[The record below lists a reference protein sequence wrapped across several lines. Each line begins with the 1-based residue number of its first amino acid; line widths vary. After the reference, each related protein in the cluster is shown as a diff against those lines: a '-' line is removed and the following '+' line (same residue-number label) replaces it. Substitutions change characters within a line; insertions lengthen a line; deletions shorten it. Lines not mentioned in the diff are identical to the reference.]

1 MDSSLSTPSLDTL
14 RTVDFPNAFRGYNVD
29 EVDNFLDKAAEE
41 LDALKDQYRQ
51 AQAQLRWASDRIK
64 QLEAES
70 KNDTAQTPKVSPP
83 APAATPAPTPAPAP
97 VASAPMATQ
106 QVSEMIAMAEEFV
119 SKAKEE
125 AVAKATALT
134 TAAQEQ
140 ARVILQEA
148 KSNALDEVTQLEG
161 RKARLTEEVTT
172 LARFVA
178 SERARLKSLL
188 GEFGSWLDS
197 SLAIRESSAPETP
210 ATAAATP
217 APAAP
222 ITQAPAPTT
231 PSEPN
236 RVTTIGEA
244 TQFKINLD

>member
-1 MDSSLSTPSLDTL
+1 
-14 RTVDFPNAFRGYNVD
+14 
-29 EVDNFLDKAAEE
+29 
-41 LDALKDQYRQ
+41 
-51 AQAQLRWASDRIK
+51 
-64 QLEAES
+64 
-70 KNDTAQTPKVSPP
+70 
-83 APAATPAPTPAPAP
+83 
-97 VASAPMATQ
+97 
-106 QVSEMIAMAEEFV
+106 MIAMAEEFV

>member
-125 AVAKATALT
+125 AVTKATALT

-178 SERARLKSLL
+178 SERARLKSLW
-188 GEFGSWLDS
+188 GDFGSWLDS

>member
-125 AVAKATALT
+125 AVTKATALT

-188 GEFGSWLDS
+188 GEFGTWLDS

>member
-125 AVAKATALT
+125 AVTKATALT

>member
-97 VASAPMATQ
+97 VATAPMATQ

-125 AVAKATALT
+125 AVTKATALT

-210 ATAAATP
+210 AAAAATP

-222 ITQAPAPTT
+222 IAQAPAPTT

>member
-188 GEFGSWLDS
+188 GEFGTWLDS

>member
-188 GEFGSWLDS
+188 GEFGTWLDS

-210 ATAAATP
+210 AAAAATP

-222 ITQAPAPTT
+222 IAQAPAPTT

>member
-188 GEFGSWLDS
+188 GEFGTWLDS

-210 ATAAATP
+210 ASAAATP

>member
-125 AVAKATALT
+125 AVTKATALT

-210 ATAAATP
+210 AAAAATP

-222 ITQAPAPTT
+222 IAQAPAPTT